1 SGNTYVKPVWAY
13 SGKQFFRGFELRGK
27 DPHLRKRANVGHPT
41 NRRSIPREHRRH
53 AVPQHQADQRDGA
66 GGGRQILARQL
77 ARLQREPQPAF
88 YLGDIVV
95 DLLALRSSVGFQH
108 VQRHHVRHTDLA
120 SVCSQTW
127 SCLSTSSVRL
137 GATPSLVSSFS
148 PIQAQAPA
156 MMRYATPITSSAQ
169 PMPMAWPTTNTSAP
183 VRTKSDSS
191 ANTAAT
197 ANSGSASLI

>member
-1 SGNTYVKPVWAY
+1 MALAASPRRKPWMMQKPRAERLK
-13 SGKQFFRGFELRGK
+13 SAQTSSCSLARGR
-27 DPHLRKRANVGHPT
+27 V
-41 NRRSIPREHRRH
+41 RRSRDESVLGTLRQRNERQAALPLSYYGDALIPREHRRH
-53 AVPQHQADQRDGA
+53 AVAQQQAKHGDSA

-95 DLLALRSSVGFQH
+95 DLLALRGSVGFQH

-120 SVCSQTW
+120 SFCSQTW

-137 GATPSLVSSFS
+137 GATPALLSSLM

-156 MMRYATPITSSAQ
+156 MMR
-169 PMPMAWPTTNTSAP
+169 
-183 VRTKSDSS
+183 
-191 ANTAAT
+191 
-197 ANSGSASLI
+197 